1 MGTVCLV
8 KVPGLLDHVVVQ
20 VGQYV
25 VDPVVILDPEHF
37 QLVYCVL
44 VGQVWGRSIQIPA
57 QVVAAEMQM
66 CICT

>member
-44 VGQVWGRSIQIPA
+44 VGQVWGRSIQVPTPGA
-57 QVVAAEMQM
+57 AAEIPMY
-66 CICT
+66 ICS